1 MTAQEFYDSL
11 MGEHSKPAESG
22 RVSANLQRKVLEAK
36 LRVTTYLLYTMRTP
50 HLQEETGKL
59 LLCGKGADEYY
70 DLFSSVMEF
79 VNKAGSSF
87 GLFTGLIDSFN
98 RFCSKVPEQVYC
110 KVMREFSLKHYDRE
124 GSLFSW
130 VSMLHILIIEWY
142 KRGMQSTG
150 WEDYRVSLS
159 SVADVTLLELF
170 VLVMEKNQESR
181 EYFPVRDKDLKAVKS
196 LLTLLNDK
204 TTVKACTSFLCFLDK
219 FSLLTKFVYTC
230 SYSAFLNLY
239 SNHPQ
244 PNVCVQFASIKW
256 KDVVEEDVEFAR
268 GSLALLLE
276 EAGME
281 LLQYRRLLLNSEG
294 VTLQFRKPF
303 GLVTEVHLYE
313 VHQENLHYIYLRYRI
328 KQGMY
333 REFLLNIEDVTCS
346 FYWFLYEMDYN
357 LTVGILCWMGLF
369 DTLLKAVDGL
379 EERYNP
385 IKEGLKRWIQDI
397 ADSFKEENLIYC
409 EPSWWN
415 YKPTKSKSM
424 KHLVEYSKLVQ
435 IATYSRRL
443 PEGQQASDSAKAL
456 ARKYCMVL
464 EPGYTLVGGFERKQ
478 RVKKQVVV

>member
-1 MTAQEFYDSL
+1 

-170 VLVMEKNQESR
+170 VLVMEK
-181 EYFPVRDKDLKAVKS
+181 KS
-196 LLTLLNDK
+196 
-204 TTVKACTSFLCFLDK
+204 
-219 FSLLTKFVYTC
+219 
-230 SYSAFLNLY
+230 
-239 SNHPQ
+239 
-244 PNVCVQFASIKW
+244 
-256 KDVVEEDVEFAR
+256 
-268 GSLALLLE
+268 G
-276 EAGME
+276 
-281 LLQYRRLLLNSEG
+281 
-294 VTLQFRKPF
+294 
-303 GLVTEVHLYE
+303 
-313 VHQENLHYIYLRYRI
+313 
-328 KQGMY
+328 
-333 REFLLNIEDVTCS
+333 
-346 FYWFLYEMDYN
+346 
-357 LTVGILCWMGLF
+357 
-369 DTLLKAVDGL
+369 
-379 EERYNP
+379 
-385 IKEGLKRWIQDI
+385 
-397 ADSFKEENLIYC
+397 
-409 EPSWWN
+409 
-415 YKPTKSKSM
+415 
-424 KHLVEYSKLVQ
+424 
-435 IATYSRRL
+435 
-443 PEGQQASDSAKAL
+443 
-456 ARKYCMVL
+456 
-464 EPGYTLVGGFERKQ
+464 KQ
-478 RVKKQVVV
+478 RIFSSERQRFESSKILAYLAQ

>member
-1 MTAQEFYDSL
+1 MLELTPESCRKD
-11 MGEHSKPAESG
+11 SKPAESG

-59 LLCGKGADEYY
+59 LLCGEGADEYY
-70 DLFSSVMEF
+70 DLFSSIMEF

-130 VSMLHILIIEWY
+130 VSMLHLLIIEWY
-142 KRGMQSTG
+142 QRGMQSTG

-170 VLVMEKNQESR
+170 VLVMEKNQESS
-181 EYFPVRDKDLKAVKS
+181 EYFPVRDKDWKAVKS
-196 LLTLLNDK
+196 LLTLLNDT

-219 FSLLTKFVYTC
+219 FNLLTKFVYTC

-256 KDVVEEDVEFAR
+256 KDVGEEDVEFAR
-268 GSLALLLE
+268 GSLALILE

-281 LLQYRRLLLNSEG
+281 LLQYHRLLLNGEG

-346 FYWFLYEMDYN
+346 FYWFLYEVDYN
-357 LTVGILCWMGLF
+357 LTVGILCWMGLL
-369 DTLLKAVDGL
+369 DTLLKAVDSL
-379 EERYNP
+379 EERYNS

-443 PEGQQASDSAKAL
+443 PEGQQALDSAKAL

-464 EPGYTLVGGFERKQ
+464 EPGYTLVSGFERKQ

>member
-11 MGEHSKPAESG
+11 FTEHSKPAESG

-36 LRVTTYLLYTMRTP
+36 LRMTIYILYTMRNP

-59 LLCGKGADEYY
+59 LLCGEGADEYY
-70 DLFSSVMEF
+70 DLFNRVMEF

-98 RFCSKVPEQVYC
+98 RFCSKVSEQVYC

-130 VSMLHILIIEWY
+130 VSMLHLLIIEWY
-142 KRGMQSTG
+142 QRGMQSAG
-150 WEDYRVSLS
+150 WNNARVSLS

-170 VLVMEKNQESR
+170 VLVMEKNQESS
-181 EYFPVRDKDLKAVKS
+181 EYFPMRDKDWKAVKS

-204 TTVKACTSFLCFLDK
+204 TTVRACTGFLCFLDK
-219 FSLLTKFVYTC
+219 FNLLTNFVYTC
-230 SYSAFLNLY
+230 SYSAFINLY

-244 PNVCVQFASIKW
+244 PNYCVQFASIKW
-256 KDVVEEDVEFAR
+256 RDVEEEGLELTR
-268 GSLALLLE
+268 GSLALILE

-281 LLQYRRLLLNSEG
+281 LLQHRRLLLNEEG

-313 VHQENLHYIYLRYRI
+313 VHQDNLHYIYLRYRI

-357 LTVGILCWMGLF
+357 LMIGILCWMGLQE
-369 DTLLKAVDGL
+369 LLLQGINSL
-379 EERYNP
+379 EEHYNP
-385 IKEGLKRWIQDI
+385 IKEGLKRWVQDI
-397 ADSFKEENLIYC
+397 ANSFKEENLIYC

-415 YKPTKSKSM
+415 YKPTKSNST

-443 PEGQQASDSAKAL
+443 PEGQQASESAKAL
-456 ARKYCMVL
+456 AKKYCMVL
-464 EPGYTLVGGFERKQ
+464 EPGYTLVDGFERKQ
-478 RVKKQVVV
+478 RVRKQVV